1 MDTVLLDVQG
11 EYAVVDSTDK
21 GRFTSSSSGGSWISW
36 TYSSSQAW
44 QNQVTY
50 IKTGGPLS
58 AAWSVDAEPGVYEV
72 GVSWEPATNRSTAV
86 SYQVRDVAG
95 GNAQSAAVNQQSNP
109 ASGTYRTVDGK
120 PFRLLTTAFT
130 VGALSKSLTVSL
142 TAASA
147 TSTTQVVADAV
158 YVRRIAPLGVSP
170 LMLAARTWPRLS
182 ETRIRSRRD
191 RSTRAVGP
199 VCRTGPES
207 PTDPAVPNPATSR
220 SVRTEVPSGRR
231 DLPAGDLPAD
241 ALGQTVA
248 QAAAWWQAQGLDDRQ
263 LRALRGVEYAIA
275 DLPGATLGWGSSAAG
290 RIWIDT
296 DAASAD
302 GQLSVVSCQWSMVS
316 VTDNGRRTT
325 DY

>member
-1 MDTVLLDVQG
+1 MPAAPATSRLDTVRVDVQD
-11 EYAVVDSTDK
+11 EYAVVDSTDN
-21 GRFTSSSSGGSWISW
+21 RGGLRPAAAGAAWLPW

-58 AAWSVDAEPGVYEV
+58 ATWSVDAEPGVYEV

-95 GNAQSAAVNQQSNP
+95 GNAQSAVVNQQSNP
-109 ASGTYRTVDGK
+109 ATGTYRTVDGK

-170 LMLAARTWPRLS
+170 LMLR
-182 ETRIRSRRD
+182 RSPA
-191 RSTRAVGP
+191 SVGPASVGP

-207 PTDPAVPNPATSR
+207 PTDLAIPNPATSH
-220 SVRTEVPSGRR
+220 SVRAEVPSGRR
-231 DLPAGDLPAD
+231 DLPADLPAD
-241 ALGQTVA
+241 VLGQTVA
-248 QAAAWWQAQGLDDRQ
+248 QAAAWWQTQGLDDRQ
-263 LRALRGVEYAIA
+263 LRALRGVEYAVRRSA
-275 DLPGATLGWGSSAAG
+275 RRHARLGLVRRGPDLDRHRRGQ
-290 RIWIDT
+290 R
-296 DAASAD
+296 AD
-302 GQLSVVSCQWSMVS
+302 GQLSVVSGQWSVAS
-316 VTDNGRRTT
+316 TTGKGRRTT